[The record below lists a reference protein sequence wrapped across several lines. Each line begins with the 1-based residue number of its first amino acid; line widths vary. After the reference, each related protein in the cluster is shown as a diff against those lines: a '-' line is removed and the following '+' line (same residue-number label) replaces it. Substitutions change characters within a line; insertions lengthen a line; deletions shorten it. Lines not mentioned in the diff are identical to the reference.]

1 MGAFIKKVY
10 IKEFI
15 REDLKQRVSAWDL
28 VELKVLNLKYESK
41 GMSKGMQSRWF
52 IIRKVW
58 RHIWILRLVSNV
70 FQQRRWMASSQ
81 VLDHLCMSV
90 LIPATANPSC
100 CSPLKFFFIP
110 VTANPSC
117 CSPLKFFF
125 SLYISFQVG
134 VPDCTAILNM
144 WPHQCF
150 ISSYLCTFTTTMH
163 CSS

>member
-70 FQQRRWMASSQ
+70 FQRRRWMASSQ

-90 LIPATANPSC
+90 LIPA
-100 CSPLKFFFIP
+100 
-110 VTANPSC
+110 TANPSC

>member
-100 CSPLKFFFIP
+100 CSPLKFFF
-110 VTANPSC
+110 
-117 CSPLKFFF
+117 